1 MDTEEIRATFKFLA
15 QEKNI
20 ISSFG
25 IQEELFL
32 PFLLSLKSGGSW
44 SYASEEAKSMA
55 IKDVI
60 TYYNEESKT
69 GYTLEKIY
77 LFIDPEIIN
86 EKGVVFRL
94 EKCGTKEER
103 ELVERP
109 YSIILQAK
117 KIIFAEVD
125 PNLREIRV
133 RELEK
138 KRIRLEG
145 IPAYGA
151 AHEMEHIEKGDIKG
165 IPLWNFEYL
174 KEPVKDDQKEIH

>member
-25 IQEELFL
+25 IQDELFL

-44 SYASEEAKSMA
+44 SYASEEAKSVA
-55 IKDVI
+55 VKDAF
-60 TYYNEESKT
+60 TYYDEASKT
-69 GYTLEKIY
+69 GYTMERIY
-77 LFIDPEIIN
+77 FFIDPEIIN
-86 EKGVVFRL
+86 EEGAVCRL

-109 YSIILQAK
+109 YSITLQAK
-117 KIIFAEVD
+117 KIIFAEVN
-125 PNLREIRV
+125 PCLKKIRV

-138 KRIRLEG
+138 KRIKLEG

-151 AHEMEHIEKGDIKG
+151 AHELEHLERGEISG
-165 IPLWNFEYL
+165 IPLWTFEYI
-174 KEPVKDDQKEIH
+174 KE